1 MRGGTEI
8 IEGIQKYNKDNKKS
22 DSRRS
27 NSSAIITSVISSSS
41 SIVSEVEKHRSV
53 KLHMDY

>member
-8 IEGIQKYNKDNKKS
+8 IESIQKYNEHNKLS

>member
-8 IEGIQKYNKDNKKS
+8 IEGIQKYNEDNKLS

>member
-8 IEGIQKYNKDNKKS
+8 IEGIQKYNKDNKQS